1 MADSIIQI
9 EAEALE
15 YIGFDYAAVEGDIS
29 AKAAKRHL
37 RRKLQR
43 IIEE

>member
-15 YIGFDYAAVEGDIS
+15 YIGFDYAAVAIDI
-29 AKAAKRHL
+29 L
-37 RRKLQR
+37 RGSRKVGNPYR
-43 IIEE
+43 ITNRV